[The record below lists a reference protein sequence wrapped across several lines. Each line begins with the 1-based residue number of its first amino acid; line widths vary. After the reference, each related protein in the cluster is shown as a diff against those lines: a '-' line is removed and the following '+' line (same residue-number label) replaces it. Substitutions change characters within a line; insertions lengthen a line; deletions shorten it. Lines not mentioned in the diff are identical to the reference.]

1 MPNFALERDLE
12 RDLERE
18 PSGGGGGIV
27 IGIDEAGRGPWAGP
41 VVAAAVWLDP
51 GRCPQVLVERLD
63 DSKRLSAARRA
74 ELHEILLDC
83 AARGIAALGI
93 GSAPV
98 AEIDEINILEASLRA
113 MARAAADLERSSGRA
128 PGAALIDGNKAP
140 MLACPART
148 VVRGDGLSLSIA
160 AASVV
165 AKVTRDRGMEALAR
179 AHPGYGWER
188 NRGYGTAE
196 HRAAL
201 ARLGVTVQHR
211 RSFRPVR
218 EALTIR

>member
-1 MPNFALERDLE
+1 MPDFALERELNGD
-12 RDLERE
+12 
-18 PSGGGGGIV
+18 GGGIV

-74 ELHEILLDC
+74 ELHETLLDC

-113 MARAAADLERSSGRA
+113 MARAAADLERNSGRA
-128 PGAALIDGNKAP
+128 PGAALVDGNKAP
-140 MLACPART
+140 ALSCPARP
-148 VVRGDGLSLSIA
+148 VVRGDGWA
-160 AASVV
+160 YTVASGS
-165 AKVTRDRGMEALAR
+165 RPWRSGCLAR
-179 AHPGYGWER
+179 
-188 NRGYGTAE
+188 
-196 HRAAL
+196 
-201 ARLGVTVQHR
+201 
-211 RSFRPVR
+211 
-218 EALTIR
+218 